1 MWEDLEFDPERIPT
15 FKLVFHSLQ
24 ILFGF
29 VSWALGIAVFRADG
43 SKVVGNN
50 GWTFAVFF
58 LSVPAWIYLMM
69 APRFPRTRKIAEP
82 HAMLVVDALFVVIW
96 LSAFSTQAAYNTA
109 NLCGT
114 ACGISKAVVAMGVFV
129 CLFFGVTTFFSI
141 WTLKYYQ
148 WNNRLP
154 GYDRAQLN
162 SQNIDP
168 DKAAFSMAPHDE
180 EAYAPVNV
188 NDHEHD
194 DHLDGSHYGGGAGAS
209 VVGGGA
215 RSDYSDPYGA
225 GTASHVGGASTVSSY
240 HDNPFRQQE
249 ANPFDSHET
258 EYSSASMSA
267 AGGGRYAAPT
277 AMDGFEDARFPHADY
292 DRITRP

>member
-1 MWEDLEFDPERIPT
+1 M
-15 FKLVFHSLQ
+15 
-24 ILFGF
+24 
-29 VSWALGIAVFRADG
+29 
-43 SKVVGNN
+43 
-50 GWTFAVFF
+50 
-58 LSVPAWIYLMM
+58 
-69 APRFPRTRKIAEP
+69 
-82 HAMLVVDALFVVIW
+82 
-96 LSAFSTQAAYNTA
+96 
-109 NLCGT
+109 
-114 ACGISKAVVAMGVFV
+114 
-129 CLFFGVTTFFSI
+129 TTFFSI

-162 SQNIDP
+162 NQNIDP

-188 NDHEHD
+188 NDHDHDHD
-194 DHLDGSHYGGGAGAS
+194 DHLDGSHYGGAGAS
-209 VVGGGA
+209 VVGGGGA

-267 AGGGRYAAPT
+267 AGGRYAAPT
-277 AMDGFEDARFPHADY
+277 ATDGFEDARFPHADY